1 MQRVEQF
8 IHMGKFGRALQEI
21 EKVEQKGG
29 LDEDGQLRCQILNS
43 LVIIERGQ
51 PDNGLKLAEKAYKAS
66 TKMGSALTT
75 IDALISMATALV
87 VLSRFTEALK
97 TINDA
102 ENILKEL
109 VSEGIE
115 FTKRDSALELIKG
128 RVYRRTGDF
137 DLALEFLEHSLSTR
151 IGLGNVYATG
161 APLNEIGIIYA
172 QKGQFDFALKN
183 LQQSLKVFED
193 AGNKGQIVR
202 IRNNIG
208 MIYMGIG
215 DLEQALEFYQ
225 KALATS
231 EELENERYIS
241 AISLNIGRIFFARG
255 EIDDAL
261 GYYQRSSSIF
271 EKLDSKAEQAICL
284 NSIGQ
289 VYYAKG
295 ELDDALDFYQRSL
308 AIVEELQVKQEIA
321 TSLNNIGDVYRERG
335 DFTSAAD
342 NYERSL
348 AIFEGIGNKLD
359 MSHTLVNLIRL
370 GLSKG
375 SCDDAESYLQQLEEI
390 NKKEDHKLIDQLYRH
405 SKAMVLR
412 ESDRVI
418 KRAESQ
424 QLFQQIA
431 EEEIMKFDITAEAML
446 NLCELLYLELET
458 SGSEEALNE
467 LKTLLQQLLEIAD
480 DQHAYSVFVETHL
493 LQSKTALLELDV
505 QKARQL
511 LTQAQMIAEEKG
523 LQKLAMKASGE
534 YDSLLDQI
542 TKWDS
547 FIEKE
552 ASMQERLQ
560 LVQLEKMVTGLIHKR
575 EVETPERPPEEPVM
589 LLIMAQ
595 SGLTLYSQS
604 FEEDQQMDDQLI
616 GGFLTAVTSFGT
628 EVFSGSGAIDRIQYQ
643 EYTVASKIL
652 ESMMFC
658 YMFKGQSYSAIQKLD
673 QFMDEVQDISPVWEG
688 LARALQTGQTL
699 DEPEEVRLGEMIT
712 GIFRAEIP
720 A

>member
-1 MQRVEQF
+1 
-8 IHMGKFGRALQEI
+8 
-21 EKVEQKGG
+21 VEQKGG
-29 LDEDGQLRCQILNS
+29 LDEDSELRSQILKS

-51 PDNGLKLAEKAYKAS
+51 PDKGLKLAEEAYKAS
-66 TKMGSALTT
+66 VKTGSALTT
-75 IDALISMATALV
+75 IDALNSMATALV

-97 TINDA
+97 TINEA
-102 ENILKEL
+102 ETILKEL
-109 VSEGIE
+109 VKDQTE
-115 FTKRDSALELIKG
+115 FAKRDSALELIKG
-128 RVYRRTGDF
+128 RVYRRTGEF
-137 DLALEFLEHSLSTR
+137 DLALEFLEHCLSTR
-151 IGLGNVYATG
+151 IVLGNVYATG
-161 APLNEIGIIYA
+161 APLNEIGTLYA
-172 QKGQFDFALKN
+172 QRGQFDLALN
-183 LQQSLKVFED
+183 SLQRSLEVFED
-193 AGNKGQIVR
+193 AGNKGQLVR

-215 DLEQALEFYQ
+215 DLDQALNFFQ

-231 EELENERYIS
+231 EELENERYIA
-241 AISLNIGRIFFARG
+241 AISLNIGRIFFSRG
-255 EIDDAL
+255 EIDEAL
-261 GYYQRSSSIF
+261 SYYQRSSEIF
-271 EKLDSKAEQAICL
+271 EKIASKAELAICL
-284 NSIGQ
+284 NNIGQ
-289 VYYAKG
+289 VYYSKG
-295 ELDDALDFYQRSL
+295 ELDEALEFYQRSL
-308 AIVEELQVKQEIA
+308 AISEELQMKQEIA
-321 TSLNNIGDVYRERG
+321 PCLNNIGDVYRERG
-335 DFTSAAD
+335 EFESAAD
-342 NYERSL
+342 HYKRSL
-348 AIFEGIGNKLD
+348 AIFEGIGNKVD
-359 MSHTLVNLIRL
+359 MSYTIVNLIRVNIAQGACDDCTPYL
-370 GLSKG
+370 EQLEAINQQEDNKFIDQIYRLSK
-375 SCDDAESYLQQLEEI
+375 AL
-390 NKKEDHKLIDQLYRH
+390 
-405 SKAMVLR
+405 VLK

-418 KRAESQ
+418 KRAEAQ
-424 QLFQQIA
+424 QLFQQLA
-431 EEEIMKFDITAEAML
+431 EEEILKFDITANAML

-458 SGSEEALNE
+458 SASAEALNE
-467 LKTLLQQLLEIAD
+467 LKTLLQRILEIAE
-480 DQHAYSVFVETHL
+480 DQRAYAVFVETHL

-552 ASMQERLQ
+552 ASMEERLQ
-560 LVQLEKMVTGLIHKR
+560 LVQLEKMVTGLIQKR
-575 EVETPERPPEEPVM
+575 EVEIQERPPEEPVM

-604 FEEDQQMDDQLI
+604 FEDDQQMDDQLI

-673 QFMDEVQDISPVWEG
+673 HFMDEIQNITPVWKG
-688 LARALQTGQTL
+688 LGRALQTGQTL
-699 DEPEEVRLGEMIT
+699 DEPEEIKLGEMIT
-712 GIFRAEIP
+712 GIFRSEVP